1 MLQGIGYVTAAEKI
15 QLHRF
20 FPPENTN
27 TYQELMQLL
36 FFALFQTK
44 VGKNGLRSW
53 AGGKAL
59 LRKGRNVG
67 FVVLAFPLV
76 TA

>member
-27 TYQELMQLL
+27 TYQELMQLR

-44 VGKNGLRSW
+44 VKCRQHESKDSW
-53 AGGKAL
+53 KVRGECIQVL
-59 LRKGRNVG
+59 LLGY
-67 FVVLAFPLV
+67 
-76 TA
+76 